1 MRSTH
6 TAFFF
11 CVIMLLLSANVRA
24 ETYAGTPEQVLP
36 KAAVLQLAAKDAL
49 ELPELGWLRGK
60 RDAPDFLEQL
70 NRVVNISRY
79 VEELPGQD
87 VWQRPRSLFRYG
99 GDCEDFAIAKYGVL
113 RALGMSAAHL
123 RVLVVAQRDT
133 GEYHAILA
141 VTAANGDWIG
151 LDNRRSEPWRSSDFL
166 KVYRPLYAVNE
177 DGVWLSQ
184 EPALNLAA
192 QQLGGT
198 AALTVKPSR

>member
-99 GDCEDFAIAKYGVL
+99 GDCEDFA
-113 RALGMSAAHL
+113 
-123 RVLVVAQRDT
+123 
-133 GEYHAILA
+133 
-141 VTAANGDWIG
+141 
-151 LDNRRSEPWRSSDFL
+151 
-166 KVYRPLYAVNE
+166 
-177 DGVWLSQ
+177 
-184 EPALNLAA
+184 
-192 QQLGGT
+192 
-198 AALTVKPSR
+198 